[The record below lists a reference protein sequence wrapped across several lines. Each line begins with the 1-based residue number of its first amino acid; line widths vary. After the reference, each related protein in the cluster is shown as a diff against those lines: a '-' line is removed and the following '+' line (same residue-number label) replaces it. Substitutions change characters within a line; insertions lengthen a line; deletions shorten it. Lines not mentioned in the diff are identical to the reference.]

1 MERDT
6 RVDFADP
13 FSVARDGKAPERLL
27 KIGRSGGITAT
38 VSNSIT
44 MVDILGFGGQK
55 PSSPEA
61 NCAIA
66 TELI

>member
-1 MERDT
+1 MEGW
-6 RVDFADP
+6 RVGFADP

-44 MVDILGFGGQK
+44 MVVDILEFGGQK

-61 NCAIA
+61 NYAIA